1 MLTEK
6 GVPWRERVPDF
17 PFSSPFHRS
26 MAYSLLSPCLHC
38 VVFKPFIQYYLL
50 SKYASIMNGFLKQ
63 VCCMRKSFP
72 LYATVFGLLLHL
84 QASAQTSIT
93 LQECLRLAH
102 RNHAVLTISEKTI
115 QQTILQQQELSTTRL
130 PQLSLIGGVAYAPLG
145 AHLGYDPAISN
156 EGQLLGQIAL
166 KHSLYDGGARS
177 LKMEQFDVTLSQL
190 RQQHRAAQRDIDQS
204 VKAAYLQILRSR
216 DEMVLQRERVDQLT
230 AYYELVKR
238 LNKAGTVSATD
249 VLKTEIELTS
259 ATSDLQNAELEQNA
273 SRYQLAQSMLV
284 PLDSVPSIDGDIGN
298 PLFETI
304 DIKFSDRDSAFRNID
319 VAIAESEIQKSMYEE
334 SIART
339 EEKASVNLVADVGVL
354 TSIQNLRLPA
364 DERSPYYGLSLGI
377 EVGIPLLTWGAIDL
391 RVQQKHIA
399 TDIEREKTFALSR
412 SLGLERRKL
421 LMQHEAAQRRRTLMQ
436 QNIAKA
442 EDHFLLLKS
451 RYAGGGSS
459 ALEVLAAQQLLSD
472 SRMAV
477 LSANVELR
485 TIEIRLEQ
493 LSL

>member
-1 MLTEK
+1 
-6 GVPWRERVPDF
+6 
-17 PFSSPFHRS
+17 
-26 MAYSLLSPCLHC
+26 MAYFKLRLRRCC
-38 VVFKPFIQYYLL
+38 VVFNPFIQYYLL
-50 SKYASIMNGFLKQ
+50 SKYASIMNGFFKQ
-63 VCCMRKSFP
+63 VFCMRKSFP
-72 LYATVFGLLLHL
+72 LCAVVLGILFHF
-84 QASAQTSIT
+84 QISAQPSLS
-93 LQECLRLAH
+93 LQQCLSLAH
-102 RNHAVLTISEKTI
+102 KNHVALKILEKTI
-115 QQTILQQQELSTTRL
+115 QQILLQQQELSTTRM
-130 PQLSLIGGVAYAPLG
+130 PQLSLIAGAAYAPLG
-145 AHLGYDPAISN
+145 THFGYDPALSN
-156 EGQLLGQIAL
+156 EGQLVGQVVL

-177 LKMEQFDVTLSQL
+177 LKLEQYDVTLGQL
-190 RQQHRAAQRDIDQS
+190 CQQHRVAGRDIDQS
-204 VKAAYLQILRSR
+204 VKAAYLEALRTR
-216 DEMVLQRERVDQLT
+216 DEATLQRERVDQLT
-230 AYYELVKR
+230 AYFELVKR
-238 LNKAGTVSATD
+238 LNKAGAVSATD

-259 ATSDLQNAELEQNA
+259 ATSDLQNAELEQKA
-273 SRYQLAQSMLV
+273 SRYQLAQSILV

-304 DIKFSDRDSAFRNID
+304 DIKSSDRDSVFHNID
-319 VAIAESEIQKSMYEE
+319 IAIAESEIQKSMYEE

-391 RVQQKHIA
+391 RIQQKQIA
-399 TDIEREKTFALSR
+399 TDIEREKTAALSR
-412 SLGLERRKL
+412 TLGLEHQKL

-451 RYAGGGSS
+451 TYAGGGSS

-477 LSANVELR
+477 LNANVELR
-485 TIEIRLEQ
+485 SIEIRLEQ

>member
-1 MLTEK
+1 
-6 GVPWRERVPDF
+6 
-17 PFSSPFHRS
+17 
-26 MAYSLLSPCLHC
+26 
-38 VVFKPFIQYYLL
+38 
-50 SKYASIMNGFLKQ
+50 
-63 VCCMRKSFP
+63 
-72 LYATVFGLLLHL
+72 
-84 QASAQTSIT
+84 
-93 LQECLRLAH
+93 
-102 RNHAVLTISEKTI
+102 
-115 QQTILQQQELSTTRL
+115 
-130 PQLSLIGGVAYAPLG
+130 
-145 AHLGYDPAISN
+145 
-156 EGQLLGQIAL
+156 
-166 KHSLYDGGARS
+166 
-177 LKMEQFDVTLSQL
+177 MEQFDVTLSQL

-204 VKAAYLQILRSR
+204 VKAAYLEALRSR

-304 DIKFSDRDSAFRNID
+304 DIKSSDRDSAFRNID

-339 EEKASVNLVADVGVL
+339 EEKTSVNLVADVGVL

-364 DERSPYYGLSLGI
+364 DERSPYYGLSLGV

-391 RVQQKHIA
+391 RVQQKQIA

-451 RYAGGGSS
+451 TYAGGGSS

-485 TIEIRLEQ
+485 AIEIRLEQ

>member
-1 MLTEK
+1 M
-6 GVPWRERVPDF
+6 
-17 PFSSPFHRS
+17 
-26 MAYSLLSPCLHC
+26 
-38 VVFKPFIQYYLL
+38 
-50 SKYASIMNGFLKQ
+50 
-63 VCCMRKSFP
+63 
-72 LYATVFGLLLHL
+72 
-84 QASAQTSIT
+84 
-93 LQECLRLAH
+93 
-102 RNHAVLTISEKTI
+102 
-115 QQTILQQQELSTTRL
+115 
-130 PQLSLIGGVAYAPLG
+130 
-145 AHLGYDPAISN
+145 
-156 EGQLLGQIAL
+156 
-166 KHSLYDGGARS
+166 
-177 LKMEQFDVTLSQL
+177 
-190 RQQHRAAQRDIDQS
+190 
-204 VKAAYLQILRSR
+204 
-216 DEMVLQRERVDQLT
+216 DQLT

-304 DIKFSDRDSAFRNID
+304 DIKSSDRDSAFRNID

-364 DERSPYYGLSLGI
+364 DERSPYYGLSLGV

-391 RVQQKHIA
+391 RIQQKQIA

-451 RYAGGGSS
+451 TYAGGGSS

>member
-1 MLTEK
+1 MVL
-6 GVPWRERVPDF
+6 
-17 PFSSPFHRS
+17 
-26 MAYSLLSPCLHC
+26 
-38 VVFKPFIQYYLL
+38 
-50 SKYASIMNGFLKQ
+50 
-63 VCCMRKSFP
+63 
-72 LYATVFGLLLHL
+72 GLVLHL
-84 QASAQTSIT
+84 QVSAQTSLS
-93 LQECLRLAH
+93 LQQCLDLAH
-102 RNHAVLTISEKTI
+102 KNHAALKISEKTI

-145 AHLGYDPAISN
+145 AHFGYDPAISN

-177 LKMEQFDVTLSQL
+177 LKLEQFDVTVSQL
-190 RQQHRAAQRDIDQS
+190 RQEHRAAQRDVDQS
-204 VKAAYLQILRSR
+204 VKAAYLEALRSR
-216 DEMVLQRERVDQLT
+216 DEVILQHVKVDQLT

-238 LNKAGTVSATD
+238 LNKAGAVSATD
-249 VLKTEIELTS
+249 VLKTEIELTG
-259 ATSDLQNAELEQNA
+259 ATSDLQSAELEQKA

-284 PLDSVPSIDGDIGN
+284 SLDSVPSIDGDIEN
-298 PLFETI
+298 PFFATNGIQSSEH
-304 DIKFSDRDSAFRNID
+304 DSTFHNID
-319 VAIAESEIQKSMYEE
+319 VAIAESEVQKSIYEE
-334 SIART
+334 NIART

-364 DERSPYYGLSLGI
+364 EERSPYYGFSLGI

-391 RVQQKHIA
+391 RIQQKQIA
-399 TDIEREKTFALSR
+399 TDIEREKTVALSR
-412 SLGLERRKL
+412 TLGLERGKL
-421 LMQHEAAQRRRTLMQ
+421 LMQYESLRQRRTLMQ

-451 RYAGGGSS
+451 TYAGGGSS

-477 LSANVELR
+477 LNTNVELR
-485 TIEIRLEQ
+485 SIEIRLEQ